1 MTDMTFRMRK
11 IISIVRTKK
20 KNKHFKY
27 IISIMACGCSKNKS
41 NATVNKVT
49 TPTKPSRP
57 LSEGGRIRRAEKR
70 IIR

>member
-20 KNKHFKY
+20 NKHFKY
-27 IISIMACGCSKNKS
+27 ISIMACGCSKNKS

>member
-20 KNKHFKY
+20 KINNIKY
-27 IISIMACGCSKNKS
+27 ISIMACGCSKNKS